1 MGEFIMKYLIQA
13 IDDYLEKCSLTLK
26 SVRKQLRPVLNE
38 LFEDDSN
45 IDIDE
50 VLEDITR
57 FYVNYYNAEN
67 ENLYLKGYD
76 GTEWTN
82 EGTRKQV
89 MIPMNAKQEGMSN
102 GLLLSIH
109 NHPEGCAYPSGADYK
124 NQAEMNEYINVV
136 CSNDGILISKNPE
149 RGLSPTKVS
158 RVANKYYKE
167 NVLGPIEKTGE
178 YENIVKDYNN
188 GKLPISMA
196 NEMLDKHVKEYIN
209 NNLTNIAI
217 DSTIMF
223 HSKKIPFNVRY
234 KKIKKGL

>member
-1 MGEFIMKYLIQA
+1 MKYLIQA

-45 IDIDE
+45 VNIDE

-76 GTEWTN
+76 GTEWVN
-82 EGTRKQV
+82 NYGTRKQV
-89 MIPMNAKQEGMSN
+89 MIPMEAKKEGVSN

-124 NQAEMNEYINVV
+124 NQAEMNQYINVV
-136 CSNDGILISKNPE
+136 CSNDGILISKNPMT
-149 RGLSPTKVS
+149 GLSPTKVS

-167 NVLGPIEKTGE
+167 TILKPIEETSE
-178 YENIVKDYNN
+178 YKNIVKSYHN
-188 GKLPISMA
+188 GNLSLNMA
-196 NEMLDKHVKEYIN
+196 NELLDKHVSGYIN
-209 NNLTNIAI
+209 KNLPDIAI

-223 HSKKIPFNVRY
+223 HSKNIPFNVRY